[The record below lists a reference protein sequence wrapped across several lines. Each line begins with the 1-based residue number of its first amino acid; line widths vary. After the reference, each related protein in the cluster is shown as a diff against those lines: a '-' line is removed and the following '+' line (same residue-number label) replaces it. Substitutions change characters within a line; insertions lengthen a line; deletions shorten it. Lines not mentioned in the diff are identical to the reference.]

1 MAHPA
6 SRVLAMLELLQ
17 AHRRMTVGELAERLA
32 VDERTVRRYAGT
44 LADLGIP
51 VAAERGR
58 YGGYRL
64 APGFKL
70 PPLMLTDDEAVAV
83 VLGLLAAERIGL
95 ASPAA
100 SAAEAKITRVL
111 PRVLAERLAG
121 LRESLGFTM
130 RGRSGQAADAS
141 VLLALGAAVRVRDRQ
156 IISYNGEREVD
167 PYGLVVHS
175 GRWYLIAHDHR
186 RGEVRTFRVDRVA
199 AVRPAGTRFEPPPGF
214 DAVAHFNRQWAQ
226 RGYRWEVEVLVHAP
240 LSAVQRFLPAT
251 VAVFTETPDGVLLA
265 MRAENLRGM
274 AAMLAGLNQPF
285 TVIRP
290 DELRA
295 ELQALA
301 ADLAGYAVSRPPPGT
316 RAPAPGPPPGS

>member
-1 MAHPA
+1 MVHPA

-17 AHRRMTVGELAERLA
+17 AHRRMTVGELASRLA

-83 VLGLLAAERIGL
+83 VLGLVAAERIGL
-95 ASPAA
+95 GTPAA
-100 SAAEAKITRVL
+100 SSAEAKISRVL
-111 PRVLAERLAG
+111 PDALSQRLAG

-130 RGRSGQAADAS
+130 RGRSGQAADSS
-141 VLLALGAAVRVRDRQ
+141 VLLSLGAAVRDRDRQ
-156 IISYNGEREVD
+156 VLAYNGERAVD

-186 RGEVRTFRVDRVA
+186 RGEVRTFRVDRVE
-199 AVRPAGTRFEPPPGF
+199 AVRPLGVRFEPPEGF
-214 DAVAHFNRQWAQ
+214 DAVAHFNLQWAQ
-226 RGYRWEVEVLVHAP
+226 RDYRWAVEVLVHAP
-240 LSAVQRFLPAT
+240 LPAVQRHLPAN
-251 VAVFTETPDGVLLA
+251 VAVFTETSDGVLMA

-274 AAMLAGLNQPF
+274 AAMLAGLNHPF
-285 TVIRP
+285 TVIEP
-290 DELRA
+290 DELRPH
-295 ELQALA
+295 LPALA
-301 ADLAGYAVSRPPPGT
+301 TDLAGWAVSRPAPGT
-316 RAPAPGPPPGS
+316 PAP